1 MDKNYNHSEAQSL
14 EQQQDQEQTIVN
26 PNDQP
31 VSIDGDAIQQP
42 GSDTPTSTDAAQSG
56 VSVEDESTPAQTSD
70 EAPATPT
77 DASAEEAEDGNAT
90 EQTITDEPV
99 EQHED
104 AQQSEQ
110 SNESAEHHEDAP
122 SEQSDETVE
131 HHENGNGSATRSMLA
146 DADLEFDEQELGE
159 LTEQAVRQRDDDDE
173 RLNIPEILPIL
184 PLKDAVIY
192 PFSVQPFAVGQ
203 ERYIRLIDDVM
214 RGNRLVVLVAQKRAE
229 IDHAEPD
236 DLYKV
241 GTVSRVGRMFRMP
254 DGTVQIAVQGLER
267 VSIDEYTESKP
278 YLKARVTLKPDTQE
292 TDTETQA
299 IKRNV
304 ISYFQRMVA
313 LVQNVPENVAAATL
327 NLEEPR
333 QVVYV
338 IATFVQMEMELR
350 QKLLELDSVHE
361 KLRNLSSFLAQELEI
376 LELGKKI
383 QNSAQEEMGKMQR
396 EYLLREQLK
405 AIQRE
410 LGEESEEQATINELR
425 RKIDES
431 HLPEEALKEAN
442 RELSRLEKLPTV
454 SPEYSIIRTYLELL
468 VSLPWS
474 KSTGEQ
480 IDVAHARK
488 VLDEDHYDLEKIKER
503 ILEYLAVRRLKEDR
517 LAERLAQEREEEE
530 AARALAQKEGES
542 VEEPTDPQRA
552 PTQPLVPPPHKETKR
567 TLNREPILCFVGPP
581 GVGKTSLG
589 HSIARA
595 LGRKFARMSLG
606 GIRDEAEV
614 RGHRRTYIGAMP
626 GRIIQTLRRVEAN
639 DPVIML
645 DEVDK
650 VGADWRGDPSSALL
664 EVLDPEQNY
673 NFRDNYLD
681 LPFDLSKVMFIATAN
696 SLEPIPAPLRD
707 RMEIL
712 ELSGYTE
719 EQKLHIA
726 LNYLLPKQQEAN
738 GLKPEEL
745 TVDNDVLRRVTRDY
759 TREAG
764 VRNLEREIGSL
775 CRKVAR
781 QISEG
786 RETPITVTE
795 EQVAEYLGRQR
806 FFEEAAERID
816 RPGIATGLVWTPVG
830 GEITFVEAA
839 TMPGKEERLILT
851 GQLGDVMKE
860 SAMAALSYVR
870 SNAISLGL
878 PRLVFEGQN
887 IHIHVPAG
895 ARPKDGPSA
904 GVTMTSVLVSL
915 ASGRKIREDVAM
927 TGEITLRGKVLPIG
941 GVKEKVLAAYRSGLK
956 TVILPEKNKADL
968 QEDLPKEL
976 RDEMKFVYA
985 REIRDVLDAA
995 LVPEEVGE
1003 EKGATNGHEPKSKKK
1018 KGEKAEAKA

>member
-1 MDKNYNHSEAQSL
+1 MEKNHNKPGDQFEDIEEQHITPQTVTDSADGAETDTSEF
-14 EQQQDQEQTIVN
+14 T
-26 PNDQP
+26 
-31 VSIDGDAIQQP
+31 
-42 GSDTPTSTDAAQSG
+42 GSSG
-56 VSVEDESTPAQTSD
+56 SESD
-70 EAPATPT
+70 EQALRN
-77 DASAEEAEDGNAT
+77 EET
-90 EQTITDEPV
+90 T
-99 EQHED
+99 
-104 AQQSEQ
+104 S
-110 SNESAEHHEDAP
+110 
-122 SEQSDETVE
+122 SDETDEESASLSAQPVE
-131 HHENGNGSATRSMLA
+131 EETEAVEEEHTPISDIEPPQDQIGQEESDEENEENLS
-146 DADLEFDEQELGE
+146 
-159 LTEQAVRQRDDDDE
+159 
-173 RLNIPEILPIL
+173 IPEILPIL

-214 RGNRLVVLVAQKRAE
+214 RGNRLVVLVAQKSPE
-229 IDHAEPD
+229 VEHAGPD
-236 DLYKV
+236 DLYNI

-267 VSIDEYTESKP
+267 VSVDDYTQTKP
-278 YLKARVTLKPDTQE
+278 YLAARVALKPDIQE
-292 TDTETQA
+292 TDTETEA
-299 IKRNV
+299 VKRNV
-304 ISYFQRMVA
+304 ISYFQRLVA
-313 LVQNVPENVAAATL
+313 LVQNVPEGVAAATL
-327 NLEEPR
+327 NLEEAR

-338 IATFVQMEMELR
+338 IATFVQMDMELR
-350 QKLLELDSVHE
+350 QKLLEVDSVLE
-361 KLRNLSSFLAQELEI
+361 KLRLLSTFLAHELEI

-383 QNSAQEEMGKMQR
+383 QTSAQEEMGKMQR

-410 LGEESEEQATINELR
+410 LGEESEEQATVNELR
-425 RKIDES
+425 RKFEEAKM
-431 HLPEEALKEAN
+431 PEEAYREAM

-454 SPEYSIIRTYLELL
+454 SPEYSIIRTYLEML
-468 VSLPWS
+468 STLPWN
-474 KSTGEQ
+474 KSTGEK
-480 IDVAHARK
+480 IDVPLARK

-503 ILEYLAVRRLKEDR
+503 VLEYLAVRRLKEDR
-517 LAERLAQEREEEE
+517 LAEEHARKQEE
-530 AARALAQKEGES
+530 AAQK
-542 VEEPTDPQRA
+542 TDDELLTEQRA
-552 PTQPLVPPPHKETKR
+552 PTQPLQTTEPERP
-567 TLNREPILCFVGPP
+567 LSREPILCFVGPP

-589 HSIARA
+589 QSIARA

-606 GIRDEAEV
+606 GIRDEAEI

-626 GRIIQTLRRVEAN
+626 GRIIQTLRRVETN

-726 LNYLLPKQQEAN
+726 KNYLQPKQLEAN
-738 GLKPEEL
+738 GLKSEEL
-745 TVDNDVLRRVTRDY
+745 TIDDEALRRVIRDY

-775 CRKVAR
+775 SRKVAR

-786 RETPITVTE
+786 RETPIAIQPEQVTE
-795 EQVAEYLGRQR
+795 LLGRQR

-839 TMPGKEERLILT
+839 TMLGKEEKLILT

-870 SNAISLGL
+870 SNSLSLGL
-878 PRLVFEGQN
+878 SRHVFEGQN
-887 IHIHVPAG
+887 VHIHVPAG

-904 GVTMTSVLVSL
+904 GVTMISVLVSL
-915 ASGRKIREDVAM
+915 ASNRKVRSDVAM

-941 GVKEKVLAAYRSGLK
+941 GVKEKVLAAYRSGIR
-956 TVILPEKNKADL
+956 TVLLPEKNEPDL
-968 QEDLPKEL
+968 MEDLPKEL
-976 RDEMKFVYA
+976 RDEMHFVFA
-985 REIRDVLDAA
+985 SDIRQVLEAA
-995 LVPEEVGE
+995 LEPINEENKE
-1003 EKGATNGHEPKSKKK
+1003 TSNGVSRPRKKK
-1018 KGEKAEAKA
+1018 SEKEKEQAVAKA